1 MSSKLSTF
9 ICQNCGTE
17 TSQYF
22 GKCLN
27 CNSWNSIV
35 EEIKSKRSKHQDIKN
50 NKKSIPFN
58 EISSKKISRFTSGFR
73 EFDRVLG
80 GGIVPGSVVLLGGEP
95 GIGKST
101 IVLQSAGKISL
112 NQKVLY
118 ITAEESLEQVKIR
131 WERLNQ
137 KSINLQIFAE
147 TNLSL
152 IIEEIER
159 VNPSFAIIDSIQAI
173 HNHEMESSPG
183 SVSQV
188 RACSSELQNLAKD
201 NNIALLIIGHVTK
214 DGALAG
220 PKTLEHLVD
229 TVINFEGDNIS
240 SHRLLRSIKNRFGS
254 TFEIGI
260 FEMLEEG
267 LREIKNPSSIFT
279 NKENIS
285 GVTTTI
291 TNEGSRPLAV
301 DIQALVNKTFYSN
314 PRRTTTGISIN
325 RLHQILAV
333 IEKHVGIK
341 LSEFDCY
348 IATGGG
354 FEINDPSSDLGV
366 AISILSSLKN
376 IPPLVS
382 SSFIGELG
390 LSGQV
395 RKSNNLRSKIEEAVR
410 LGIKNIVVPKLEEEL
425 NNNFQKLINIKEIS
439 NIKEAVDYSLSKEKN
454 QRYISIEL
462 LPEFFNQFSI
472 SRYPPGY
479 NLTALDQTSAALSN
493 QISL

>member
-1 MSSKLSTF
+1 MSNKFSTF
-9 ICQNCGTE
+9 ICQNCGSE

-22 GKCLN
+22 GRCLN
-27 CNSWNSIV
+27 CNEWNTIV
-35 EEIKSKRSKHQDIKN
+35 EEKKSQISKSSNIKK
-50 NKKSIPFN
+50 NKKSKLFN
-58 EISSKKISRFTSGFR
+58 EISSEKISRFTSGFK

-101 IVLQSAGKISL
+101 IVLQTAGKISL
-112 NQKVLY
+112 KEKVLY

-137 KSINLQIFAE
+137 HCIDLKIYAE

-152 IIEEIER
+152 ILEEIKK
-159 VNPSFAIIDSIQAI
+159 VKPSFAIIDSIQAI
-173 HNHEMESSPG
+173 HNEDMESSPG

-188 RACSSELQNLAKD
+188 RNCSSDLQNLAKE

-229 TVINFEGDNIS
+229 VVINFEGDKIS
-240 SHRLLRSIKNRFGS
+240 SHRLLRSVKNRFGS

-260 FEMLEEG
+260 FEMLEKG
-267 LREIKNPSSIFT
+267 LSEIKNPSSIFT

-291 TNEGSRPLAV
+291 TTEGSRPFAV

-333 IEKHVGIK
+333 IEKHLGIK
-341 LSEFDCY
+341 LSQYDCY
-348 IATGGG
+348 VATGGG

-366 AISILSSLKN
+366 AVSILSSLKN
-376 IPPLVS
+376 IPPLENC
-382 SSFIGELG
+382 SFIGELG

-395 RKSNNLRSKIEEAVR
+395 RQSNNLRPKIEEAVR
-410 LGIKNIVVPKLEEEL
+410 LGINNILVPKSKYDLHNDFE
-425 NNNFQKLINIKEIS
+425 NIIKIKEIS
-439 NIKEAVDYSLSKEKN
+439 NISEAVDYALIQNSKKN
-454 QRYISIEL
+454 
-462 LPEFFNQFSI
+462 
-472 SRYPPGY
+472 
-479 NLTALDQTSAALSN
+479 
-493 QISL
+493 

>member
-1 MSSKLSTF
+1 MSNKFSTF
-9 ICQNCGTE
+9 ICQNCGSE

-22 GKCLN
+22 GRCLN
-27 CNSWNSIV
+27 CNEWNTIV
-35 EEIKSKRSKHQDIKN
+35 EERKN
-50 NKKSIPFN
+50 TRPKTTSVNKNKKSKLFN
-58 EISSKKISRFTSGFR
+58 EIEIGNISRFTSGFK

-80 GGIVPGSVVLLGGEP
+80 GGIVPGSIVLLGGEP

-112 NQKVLY
+112 NGKVLY

-137 KSINLQIFAE
+137 SSLDLKIYAE

-152 IIEEIER
+152 IIEEIKKIK
-159 VNPSFAIIDSIQAI
+159 PGFAIIDSIQAI
-173 HNHEMESSPG
+173 NNDEMESSPG

-188 RACSSELQNLAKD
+188 RTCSSELQNLAKE

-229 TVINFEGDNIS
+229 VVLNFEGDNIA
-240 SHRLLRSIKNRFGS
+240 SHRLLRSVKNRFGS

-260 FEMLEEG
+260 FEMLENG
-267 LREIKNPSSIFT
+267 LREVINPSSIFT

-291 TNEGSRPLAV
+291 TNEGSRPFAV
-301 DIQALVNKTFYSN
+301 DIQALVNKTFYNN
-314 PRRTTTGISIN
+314 PRRTTTGMSIN

-341 LSEFDCY
+341 LSEYDCY

-376 IPPLVS
+376 IPPLINCA
-382 SSFIGELG
+382 FIGELG

-395 RKSNNLRSKIEEAVR
+395 RQANNIRAKIDEAVR
-410 LGIKNIVVPKLEEEL
+410 LGIKNILVPKITSEIKDS
-425 NNNFQKLINIKEIS
+425 FQKFIQIKEIS
-439 NIKEAVDYSLSKEKN
+439 NINEAINY
-454 QRYISIEL
+454 
-462 LPEFFNQFSI
+462 
-472 SRYPPGY
+472 
-479 NLTALDQTSAALSN
+479 ALN
-493 QISL
+493 E

>member
-1 MSSKLSTF
+1 MSSKFSTF
-9 ICQNCGTE
+9 ICQNCGSE

-22 GKCLN
+22 GRCLN
-27 CNSWNSIV
+27 CNEWNTIV
-35 EEIKSKRSKHQDIKN
+35 EEIKNSRSKTTNITKS
-50 NKKSIPFN
+50 KKSKLFD
-58 EISSKKISRFTSGFR
+58 EIEIGTLSRFTSGFK

-80 GGIVPGSVVLLGGEP
+80 GGIVPGSIVLLGGEP

-112 NQKVLY
+112 NEKVLY

-131 WERLNQ
+131 WQRLNQ
-137 KSINLQIFAE
+137 KSLDLKIYAE

-152 IIEEIER
+152 IIEEIEKIK
-159 VNPSFAIIDSIQAI
+159 PSFAIIDSIQAL
-173 HNHEMESSPG
+173 NNDEMESAPG

-188 RACSSELQNLAKD
+188 RTCSSELQNLAKEK
-201 NNIALLIIGHVTK
+201 NIALLIVGHVTK

-229 TVINFEGDNIS
+229 VVLNFEGDNIA
-240 SHRLLRSIKNRFGS
+240 SHRLLRSVKNRFGS

-260 FEMLEEG
+260 FEMLENG
-267 LREIKNPSSIFT
+267 LREVSNPSSIFT

-291 TNEGSRPLAV
+291 TNEGSRPFAV
-301 DIQALVNKTFYSN
+301 DIQALVNKTFYNN
-314 PRRTTTGISIN
+314 PRRTTTGININ

-333 IEKHVGIK
+333 LEKHLGIK
-341 LSEFDCY
+341 LSEYDCY

-376 IPPLVS
+376 IPPLENC
-382 SSFIGELG
+382 SFIGELG

-395 RKSNNLRSKIEEAVR
+395 RQASNLRAKIDEATR
-410 LGIKNIVVPKLEEEL
+410 LGIKNILVPKTTVE
-425 NNNFQKLINIKEIS
+425 IKDSYQQIIKIQEIS
-439 NIKEAVDYSLSKEKN
+439 NINEAINYAFKE
-454 QRYISIEL
+454 
-462 LPEFFNQFSI
+462 
-472 SRYPPGY
+472 
-479 NLTALDQTSAALSN
+479 
-493 QISL
+493 

>member
-35 EEIKSKRSKHQDIKN
+35 EEIKSKRSKYQGIKN
-50 NKKSIPFN
+50 SQQAIPFN
-58 EISSKKISRFTSGFR
+58 EISSKRISRFTSGFD

-112 NQKVLY
+112 KEKVLY
-118 ITAEESLEQVKIR
+118 VTAEESLEQVKIR

-137 KSINLQIFAE
+137 NSIDLKIFAE

-152 IIEEIER
+152 IIEEIKR
-159 VNPSFAIIDSIQAI
+159 INPSFAIIDSIQAI

-188 RACSSELQNLAKD
+188 RECSSELQNLAKQ
-201 NNIALLIIGHVTK
+201 NNIAILIIGHVTK

-229 TVINFEGDNIS
+229 VVINFEGDHIS

-260 FEMLEEG
+260 FEMLEKG
-267 LREIKNPSSIFT
+267 LGEVKNPSSIFT
-279 NKENIS
+279 IKENIS

-291 TNEGSRPLAV
+291 TNQGSRPFAV
-301 DIQALVNKTFYSN
+301 DIQALVNETFYSN
-314 PRRTTTGISIN
+314 PRRTTTGININ

-341 LSEFDCY
+341 LCEFDCY

-354 FEINDPSSDLGV
+354 FEINDPSSDLSV

-376 IPPLVS
+376 IPPIAN
-382 SSFIGELG
+382 SSFVGELG

-395 RKSNNLRSKIEEAVR
+395 RKSNNLRTKIEEATR
-410 LGIKNIVVPKLEEEL
+410 LGIKTIVVPKLEENL
-425 NNNFQKLINIKEIS
+425 SYNIKDSINIKEVC
-439 NIKEAVDYSLSKEKN
+439 NIKEAVEYSLS
-454 QRYISIEL
+454 Y
-462 LPEFFNQFSI
+462 
-472 SRYPPGY
+472 
-479 NLTALDQTSAALSN
+479 
-493 QISL
+493 

>member
-1 MSSKLSTF
+1 MSNKFSTF
-9 ICQNCGTE
+9 ICQNCGSE

-22 GKCLN
+22 GRCLN
-27 CNSWNSIV
+27 CNEWNTIV
-35 EEIKSKRSKHQDIKN
+35 EERKNTRSKITSVNK
-50 NKKSIPFN
+50 NKKSKLFN
-58 EISSKKISRFTSGFR
+58 EIEIGNISRFTSGFK

-80 GGIVPGSVVLLGGEP
+80 GGIVPGSIVLLGGEP

-112 NQKVLY
+112 NEKVLY

-137 KSINLQIFAE
+137 SSLDLKIYAE

-152 IIEEIER
+152 IIEEIKKIK
-159 VNPSFAIIDSIQAI
+159 PGFAIIDSIQAI
-173 HNHEMESSPG
+173 NNDEMESSPG

-188 RACSSELQNLAKD
+188 RTCSSELQNLAKE

-229 TVINFEGDNIS
+229 VVLNFEGDNIA
-240 SHRLLRSIKNRFGS
+240 SHRLLRSVKNRFGS

-260 FEMLEEG
+260 FEMLENG
-267 LREIKNPSSIFT
+267 LREVINPSSIFT
-279 NKENIS
+279 NKENIA

-291 TNEGSRPLAV
+291 TNEGSRPFAV
-301 DIQALVNKTFYSN
+301 DIQALVNKTLYNN
-314 PRRTTTGISIN
+314 PRRTTTGMSIN

-341 LSEFDCY
+341 LSEYDCY

-376 IPPLVS
+376 IPPLINCA
-382 SSFIGELG
+382 FIGELG

-395 RKSNNLRSKIEEAVR
+395 RQASNIRAKIDEAVR
-410 LGIKNIVVPKLEEEL
+410 LGIKNILVPKITSEIKDS
-425 NNNFQKLINIKEIS
+425 FQKFIQIKEIS
-439 NIKEAVDYSLSKEKN
+439 NINEAINY
-454 QRYISIEL
+454 
-462 LPEFFNQFSI
+462 
-472 SRYPPGY
+472 
-479 NLTALDQTSAALSN
+479 ALN
-493 QISL
+493 E

>member
-1 MSSKLSTF
+1 MPSKFSNF
-9 ICQNCGTE
+9 ICQNCGSE

-22 GKCLN
+22 GRCVN
-27 CNSWNSIV
+27 CNEWNTIV
-35 EEIKSKRSKHQDIKN
+35 EERRNSRPKTTNITESK
-50 NKKSIPFN
+50 
-58 EISSKKISRFTSGFR
+58 SSKLFDEIKTEKISRFTSGFK

-80 GGIVPGSVVLLGGEP
+80 GGIVPGSIVLLGGEP

-112 NQKVLY
+112 NEKVLY
-118 ITAEESLEQVKIR
+118 VTAEESLEQVKIR

-137 KSINLQIFAE
+137 NSLDLKIYAE
-147 TNLSL
+147 TNLSF
-152 IIEEIER
+152 IIEEIKK

-173 HNHEMESSPG
+173 NNEDMESSPG

-188 RACSSELQNLAKD
+188 RSCSAELQNLAKE

-214 DGALAG
+214 DGSLAG

-229 TVINFEGDNIS
+229 VVLNFEGDNIA
-240 SHRLLRSIKNRFGS
+240 SHRLLRSVKNRFGS

-260 FEMLEEG
+260 FEMLENG
-267 LREIKNPSSIFT
+267 LEEVSNPSSIFT

-291 TNEGSRPLAV
+291 TNEGSRPFAV
-301 DIQALVNKTFYSN
+301 DIQALVNKTFYNN
-314 PRRTTTGISIN
+314 PRRTTTGININ

-333 IEKHVGIK
+333 IEKHIGIK
-341 LSEFDCY
+341 LSEYDCY

-366 AISILSSLKN
+366 AISILSSLN
-376 IPPLVS
+376 NVPPLENC
-382 SSFIGELG
+382 SFVGELG

-395 RKSNNLRSKIEEAVR
+395 REANNLRAKIDEAIR
-410 LGIKNIVVPKLEEEL
+410 LGIKNILVPKTSNEIK
-425 NNNFQKLINIKEIS
+425 NSFQDLIQIKEIS
-439 NIKEAVDYSLSKEKN
+439 SINEALNYSLREV
-454 QRYISIEL
+454 
-462 LPEFFNQFSI
+462 
-472 SRYPPGY
+472 
-479 NLTALDQTSAALSN
+479 SN
-493 QISL
+493 

>member
-1 MSSKLSTF
+1 MSSKFSTF
-9 ICQNCGTE
+9 ICQNCGSE

-22 GKCLN
+22 GRCVN
-27 CNSWNSIV
+27 CNEWNTIV
-35 EEIKSKRSKHQDIKN
+35 EERKNARSKTTNITKSKKSKLFH
-50 NKKSIPFN
+50 
-58 EISSKKISRFTSGFR
+58 EIEIGTISRFTSGFK

-112 NQKVLY
+112 NKKVLY
-118 ITAEESLEQVKIR
+118 ITAEESLEQVRIR

-137 KSINLQIFAE
+137 KSLDLKIYAE
-147 TNLSL
+147 TNLSS
-152 IIEEIER
+152 IIEEIE
-159 VNPSFAIIDSIQAI
+159 NIQPSFAIIDSIQAI
-173 HNHEMESSPG
+173 NNDEMESAPG

-188 RACSSELQNLAKD
+188 RTCSSELQNLAKER
-201 NNIALLIIGHVTK
+201 NIALLIVGHVTK

-229 TVINFEGDNIS
+229 VVLNFEGDNIA

-260 FEMLEEG
+260 FEMLENG
-267 LREIKNPSSIFT
+267 LREVSNPSSIFT

-291 TNEGSRPLAV
+291 TNEGSRPFAV
-301 DIQALVNKTFYSN
+301 DIQALVNKTFYNN
-314 PRRTTTGISIN
+314 PRRTTTGININ

-333 IEKHVGIK
+333 LEKHIGIK
-341 LSEFDCY
+341 LSEYDCY

-376 IPPLVS
+376 IPPLENC
-382 SSFIGELG
+382 SFIGELG

-395 RKSNNLRSKIEEAVR
+395 RQASNLRAKIDEASR
-410 LGIKNIVVPKLEEEL
+410 LGIKNILVPKTTHEIKESY
-425 NNNFQKLINIKEIS
+425 QQIIKIKEIS
-439 NIKEAVDYSLSKEKN
+439 NINEAINYCFK
-454 QRYISIEL
+454 Q
-462 LPEFFNQFSI
+462 
-472 SRYPPGY
+472 
-479 NLTALDQTSAALSN
+479 
-493 QISL
+493 

>member
-1 MSSKLSTF
+1 MSSKYSTF
-9 ICQNCGTE
+9 ICQNCGSE

-22 GKCLN
+22 GRCLN
-27 CNSWNSIV
+27 CNEWNTIV
-35 EEIKSKRSKHQDIKN
+35 EESKSLKN
-50 NKKSIPFN
+50 QAKNIQKNKKSKHFN
-58 EISSKKISRFTSGFR
+58 EISSEKISRFTSGFK

-80 GGIVPGSVVLLGGEP
+80 GGIVPGSVILLGGEP

-101 IVLQSAGKISL
+101 IILQSAGKISI
-112 NQKVLY
+112 NEKVLY
-118 ITAEESLEQVKIR
+118 ITAEESLEQIKIR

-137 KSINLQIFAE
+137 KSTDLKIYAE
-147 TNLSL
+147 TNLAL
-152 IIEEIER
+152 IIEEIKN
-159 VNPSFAIIDSIQAI
+159 VNPSLAIIDSIQAI
-173 HNHEMESSPG
+173 NHHEMESSPG

-188 RACSSELQNLAKD
+188 RTCSSELQNLAKE
-201 NNIALLIIGHVTK
+201 NNISLLIIGHVTK

-229 TVINFEGDNIS
+229 VVINFEGDKIS
-240 SHRLLRSIKNRFGS
+240 SHRLLRSVKNRFGS

-260 FEMLEEG
+260 FEMLEKG
-267 LREIKNPSSIFT
+267 LQEIKNPSSIFT

-291 TNEGSRPLAV
+291 TNEGTRPFAV

-333 IEKHVGIK
+333 IEKHLDIR
-341 LSEFDCY
+341 LSDHDCY

-366 AISILSSLKN
+366 AVSILSSLKN
-376 IPPLVS
+376 IPPLENC
-382 SSFIGELG
+382 SFIGELG

-395 RKSNNLRSKIEEAVR
+395 RQSNNLKPKIEEAIR
-410 LGIKNIVVPKLEEEL
+410 IGIKNILVPKTKDNLY
-425 NNNFQKLINIKEIS
+425 NQMKNLITIKEIS
-439 NIKEAVDYSLSKEKN
+439 NIREAIDY
-454 QRYISIEL
+454 
-462 LPEFFNQFSI
+462 
-472 SRYPPGY
+472 
-479 NLTALDQTSAALSN
+479 AL
-493 QISL
+493 IHKP

>member
-1 MSSKLSTF
+1 MSNKFSTF
-9 ICQNCGTE
+9 ICQNCGSE

-22 GKCLN
+22 GRCLN
-27 CNSWNSIV
+27 CNEWNTIV
-35 EEIKSKRSKHQDIKN
+35 EERKNTRSKTTSVNK
-50 NKKSIPFN
+50 NKKSKLFN
-58 EISSKKISRFTSGFR
+58 EIEIGNISRFTSGFK

-80 GGIVPGSVVLLGGEP
+80 GGIVPGSIVLLGGEP

-137 KSINLQIFAE
+137 SSLDLKIYAE

-152 IIEEIER
+152 IIEEIKKIK
-159 VNPSFAIIDSIQAI
+159 PGFAIIDSIQAI
-173 HNHEMESSPG
+173 NNDEMESSPG

-188 RACSSELQNLAKD
+188 RTCSSELQNLAKE

-229 TVINFEGDNIS
+229 VVLNFEGDNIA
-240 SHRLLRSIKNRFGS
+240 SHRLLRSVKNRFGS

-260 FEMLEEG
+260 FEMLENG
-267 LREIKNPSSIFT
+267 LREVINPSSIFT

-291 TNEGSRPLAV
+291 TNEGSRPFAV
-301 DIQALVNKTFYSN
+301 DIQALVNKTFYNN
-314 PRRTTTGISIN
+314 PRRTTTGMSIN

-341 LSEFDCY
+341 LSEYDCY

-376 IPPLVS
+376 IPPLINCA
-382 SSFIGELG
+382 FIGELG

-395 RKSNNLRSKIEEAVR
+395 RQASNIRAKIDEAVR
-410 LGIKNIVVPKLEEEL
+410 LGIKNILVPKITSEIKDS
-425 NNNFQKLINIKEIS
+425 FQKFIQIKEIS
-439 NIKEAVDYSLSKEKN
+439 NINEAINY
-454 QRYISIEL
+454 
-462 LPEFFNQFSI
+462 
-472 SRYPPGY
+472 
-479 NLTALDQTSAALSN
+479 ALN
-493 QISL
+493 E

>member
-101 IVLQSAGKISL
+101 IVLQAAGKISL
-112 NQKVLY
+112 NEKVLY

-137 KSINLQIFAE
+137 NSIDLQIFAE

-152 IIEEIER
+152 ILEEIKR

-173 HNHEMESSPG
+173 FNHEMESSPG

-188 RACSSELQNLAKD
+188 RACSSELQNLAKN

-291 TNEGSRPLAV
+291 TNEGTRPLAV
-301 DIQALVNKTFYSN
+301 DIQALVNKTSYSN

-325 RLHQILAV
+325 RFHQILAV
-333 IEKHVGIK
+333 IENEGIIISTKTDPIILLEAK
-341 LSEFDCY
+341 LE
-348 IATGGG
+348 G
-354 FEINDPSSDLGV
+354 
-366 AISILSSLKN
+366 KN
-376 IPPLVS
+376 ISNKKQLIQQLKPSV
-382 SSFIGELG
+382 GEY
-390 LSGQV
+390 LS
-395 RKSNNLRSKIEEAVR
+395 
-410 LGIKNIVVPKLEEEL
+410 
-425 NNNFQKLINIKEIS
+425 
-439 NIKEAVDYSLSKEKN
+439 D
-454 QRYISIEL
+454 
-462 LPEFFNQFSI
+462 
-472 SRYPPGY
+472 
-479 NLTALDQTSAALSN
+479 
-493 QISL
+493 

>member
-1 MSSKLSTF
+1 MSNKFSTF
-9 ICQNCGTE
+9 ICQNCGSE

-22 GKCLN
+22 GRCVN
-27 CNSWNSIV
+27 CNEWNTIV
-35 EEIKSKRSKHQDIKN
+35 EERKNTRSKTTSVNK
-50 NKKSIPFN
+50 NKKSKLFN
-58 EISSKKISRFTSGFR
+58 EIEIGNISRFTSGFK

-80 GGIVPGSVVLLGGEP
+80 GGIVPGSIVLLGGEP

-112 NQKVLY
+112 NEKVLY

-131 WERLNQ
+131 WERLHQ
-137 KSINLQIFAE
+137 SSLDLKIYAE

-152 IIEEIER
+152 IIEEIKKIK
-159 VNPSFAIIDSIQAI
+159 PGFAIIDSIQAI
-173 HNHEMESSPG
+173 NNDEMESSPG

-188 RACSSELQNLAKD
+188 RTCSSELQNLAKE

-229 TVINFEGDNIS
+229 VVLNFEGDNIA
-240 SHRLLRSIKNRFGS
+240 SHRLLRSVKNRFGS

-260 FEMLEEG
+260 FEMLEIG
-267 LREIKNPSSIFT
+267 LREVINPSSIFT
-279 NKENIS
+279 NKENIA

-291 TNEGSRPLAV
+291 TNEGSRPFAV
-301 DIQALVNKTFYSN
+301 DIQALVNKTFYNN
-314 PRRTTTGISIN
+314 PRRTTTGMSIN

-341 LSEFDCY
+341 LSEYDCY

-376 IPPLVS
+376 IPPLINCA
-382 SSFIGELG
+382 FIGELG

-395 RKSNNLRSKIEEAVR
+395 RQASNIRAKIDEAVR
-410 LGIKNIVVPKLEEEL
+410 LGIQNILIPKIPSEIKDS
-425 NNNFQKLINIKEIS
+425 FQKFIQIKEIS
-439 NIKEAVDYSLSKEKN
+439 NINEAINY
-454 QRYISIEL
+454 
-462 LPEFFNQFSI
+462 
-472 SRYPPGY
+472 
-479 NLTALDQTSAALSN
+479 ALND
-493 QISL
+493 

>member
-1 MSSKLSTF
+1 MSNKFSTF
-9 ICQNCGTE
+9 ICQNCGSE

-22 GKCLN
+22 GRCLN
-27 CNSWNSIV
+27 CNEWNTIV
-35 EEIKSKRSKHQDIKN
+35 EERKNTRSKTTSVNK
-50 NKKSIPFN
+50 NKKSKLFN
-58 EISSKKISRFTSGFR
+58 EIEIGNISRFTSGFK

-80 GGIVPGSVVLLGGEP
+80 GGIVPGSIVLLGGEP

-112 NQKVLY
+112 NGKVLY

-137 KSINLQIFAE
+137 SSLDLKIYAE

-152 IIEEIER
+152 IIEEIKKIK
-159 VNPSFAIIDSIQAI
+159 PGFAIIDSIQAI
-173 HNHEMESSPG
+173 NNDEMESSPG

-188 RACSSELQNLAKD
+188 RTCSSELQNLAKE

-229 TVINFEGDNIS
+229 VVLNFEGDNIA

-260 FEMLEEG
+260 FEMLENG
-267 LREIKNPSSIFT
+267 LREVINPSSIFT

-291 TNEGSRPLAV
+291 TNEGSRPFAV
-301 DIQALVNKTFYSN
+301 DIQALVNKTFYNN
-314 PRRTTTGISIN
+314 PRRTTTGMSIN

-341 LSEFDCY
+341 LSEYDCY

-376 IPPLVS
+376 IPPLINCA
-382 SSFIGELG
+382 FIGELG

-395 RKSNNLRSKIEEAVR
+395 RQASNIRAKIDEAVR
-410 LGIKNIVVPKLEEEL
+410 LGIKNILVPKITSEIKDS
-425 NNNFQKLINIKEIS
+425 FQKFIQIKEIS
-439 NIKEAVDYSLSKEKN
+439 NINEAINY
-454 QRYISIEL
+454 
-462 LPEFFNQFSI
+462 
-472 SRYPPGY
+472 
-479 NLTALDQTSAALSN
+479 ALN
-493 QISL
+493 E

>member
-1 MSSKLSTF
+1 MSNKFSTF
-9 ICQNCGTE
+9 ICQNCGSE

-22 GKCLN
+22 GRCLN
-27 CNSWNSIV
+27 CNESNTIV
-35 EEIKSKRSKHQDIKN
+35 EERKNTRSKVTSVNK
-50 NKKSIPFN
+50 NKKSKLFN
-58 EISSKKISRFTSGFR
+58 EIEIGNISRFTSGFK

-80 GGIVPGSVVLLGGEP
+80 GGIVPGSIVLLGGEP

-112 NQKVLY
+112 NGKVLY

-137 KSINLQIFAE
+137 SSLDLKIYAE

-152 IIEEIER
+152 IIEEIKKIK
-159 VNPSFAIIDSIQAI
+159 PGFAIIDSIQAI
-173 HNHEMESSPG
+173 NNDEMESSPG

-188 RACSSELQNLAKD
+188 RTCSSELQNLAKE

-229 TVINFEGDNIS
+229 VVLNFEGDNIA
-240 SHRLLRSIKNRFGS
+240 SHRLLRSVKNRFGS

-260 FEMLEEG
+260 FEMLENG
-267 LREIKNPSSIFT
+267 LREVINPSSIFT

-291 TNEGSRPLAV
+291 TNEGSRPFAV
-301 DIQALVNKTFYSN
+301 DIQALVNKTFYNN
-314 PRRTTTGISIN
+314 PRRTTTGMSIN

-341 LSEFDCY
+341 LSEYDCY

-376 IPPLVS
+376 IPPLINCA
-382 SSFIGELG
+382 FIGELG

-395 RKSNNLRSKIEEAVR
+395 RQASNLRAKIDEAIR
-410 LGIKNIVVPKLEEEL
+410 LGIKNILVPKITSEIKDS
-425 NNNFQKLINIKEIS
+425 FQKFIQIKEIS
-439 NIKEAVDYSLSKEKN
+439 NINEAINYVLNE
-454 QRYISIEL
+454 
-462 LPEFFNQFSI
+462 
-472 SRYPPGY
+472 
-479 NLTALDQTSAALSN
+479 
-493 QISL
+493 

>member
-1 MSSKLSTF
+1 MSNKFSTF
-9 ICQNCGTE
+9 ICQNCGSE

-22 GKCLN
+22 GRCLN
-27 CNSWNSIV
+27 CNEWNTIV
-35 EEIKSKRSKHQDIKN
+35 EERKNTRSKTTSVNK
-50 NKKSIPFN
+50 NKKSKLFN
-58 EISSKKISRFTSGFR
+58 EIEIGNISRFTSGFK

-80 GGIVPGSVVLLGGEP
+80 GGIVPGSIVLLGGEP

-112 NQKVLY
+112 NGKVLY

-137 KSINLQIFAE
+137 SSLDLKIYAE

-152 IIEEIER
+152 IIEEIKKIK
-159 VNPSFAIIDSIQAI
+159 PGFAIIDSIQAI
-173 HNHEMESSPG
+173 NNDEMESSPG

-188 RACSSELQNLAKD
+188 RTCSSELQNLAKE

-229 TVINFEGDNIS
+229 VVLNFEGDNIA
-240 SHRLLRSIKNRFGS
+240 SHRLLRSVKNRFGS

-260 FEMLEEG
+260 FEMLENG
-267 LREIKNPSSIFT
+267 LKEVINPSSIFT
-279 NKENIS
+279 NKENIA

-291 TNEGSRPLAV
+291 TNEGSRPFAV
-301 DIQALVNKTFYSN
+301 DIQALVNKTFYNN
-314 PRRTTTGISIN
+314 PRRTTTGMSIN

-341 LSEFDCY
+341 LSEYDCY

-376 IPPLVS
+376 IPPLINCA
-382 SSFIGELG
+382 FIGELG

-395 RKSNNLRSKIEEAVR
+395 RQASNIRAKIDEAVR
-410 LGIKNIVVPKLEEEL
+410 LGIKNILIPKITSEIKDS
-425 NNNFQKLINIKEIS
+425 FQKFIQIKEIS
-439 NIKEAVDYSLSKEKN
+439 NINEAINY
-454 QRYISIEL
+454 
-462 LPEFFNQFSI
+462 
-472 SRYPPGY
+472 
-479 NLTALDQTSAALSN
+479 ALN
-493 QISL
+493 E

>member
-1 MSSKLSTF
+1 MSNKFSTF
-9 ICQNCGTE
+9 ICQNCGSE

-22 GKCLN
+22 GRCLN
-27 CNSWNSIV
+27 CNEWNTIV
-35 EEIKSKRSKHQDIKN
+35 EERKNTRSKTTSVNK
-50 NKKSIPFN
+50 NKKSKLFN
-58 EISSKKISRFTSGFR
+58 EIEIGNISRFTSGFK

-80 GGIVPGSVVLLGGEP
+80 GGIVPGSIVLLGGEP

-112 NQKVLY
+112 NGKVLY

-137 KSINLQIFAE
+137 SSLDLKIYAE

-152 IIEEIER
+152 IIEEIKKIK
-159 VNPSFAIIDSIQAI
+159 PGFAIIDSIQAI
-173 HNHEMESSPG
+173 NNDEMESSPG

-188 RACSSELQNLAKD
+188 RTCSSELQNLAKE

-229 TVINFEGDNIS
+229 VVLNFEGDNIA
-240 SHRLLRSIKNRFGS
+240 SHRLLRSVKNRFGS

-260 FEMLEEG
+260 FEMLENG
-267 LREIKNPSSIFT
+267 LREVINPSSIFT
-279 NKENIS
+279 NKENIA

-291 TNEGSRPLAV
+291 TNEGSRPFAV
-301 DIQALVNKTFYSN
+301 DIQALVNKTFYNN
-314 PRRTTTGISIN
+314 PRRTTTGMSIN

-341 LSEFDCY
+341 LSEYDCY

-376 IPPLVS
+376 IPPLINCA
-382 SSFIGELG
+382 FIGELG

-395 RKSNNLRSKIEEAVR
+395 RQANNIRAKIDEAVR
-410 LGIKNIVVPKLEEEL
+410 LGIKNILVPKITSEIKDS
-425 NNNFQKLINIKEIS
+425 FQKYIQIKEIS
-439 NIKEAVDYSLSKEKN
+439 NINEAINY
-454 QRYISIEL
+454 
-462 LPEFFNQFSI
+462 
-472 SRYPPGY
+472 
-479 NLTALDQTSAALSN
+479 ALN
-493 QISL
+493 E

>member
-1 MSSKLSTF
+1 MSNKFSTF
-9 ICQNCGTE
+9 ICQNCGSE

-22 GKCLN
+22 GRCVN
-27 CNSWNSIV
+27 CNEWNTIV
-35 EEIKSKRSKHQDIKN
+35 EERKNTRSKTTSVNK
-50 NKKSIPFN
+50 NKKSKLFN
-58 EISSKKISRFTSGFR
+58 EIEIGNISRFTSGFK

-80 GGIVPGSVVLLGGEP
+80 GGIVPGSIVLLGGEP

-101 IVLQSAGKISL
+101 IVLQSAGEISL
-112 NQKVLY
+112 NGKVLY

-137 KSINLQIFAE
+137 SSLDLKIYAE

-152 IIEEIER
+152 IIEEIKKIK
-159 VNPSFAIIDSIQAI
+159 PSFAIIDSIQAI
-173 HNHEMESSPG
+173 NNDEMESSPG

-188 RACSSELQNLAKD
+188 RTCSSELHNLAKE

-229 TVINFEGDNIS
+229 VVLNFEGDNIA
-240 SHRLLRSIKNRFGS
+240 SHRLLRSVKNRFGS

-260 FEMLEEG
+260 FEMLENG
-267 LREIKNPSSIFT
+267 LREVINPSSIFT

-291 TNEGSRPLAV
+291 TNEGSRPFAV
-301 DIQALVNKTFYSN
+301 DIQALVNKTFYNN

-341 LSEFDCY
+341 LSEYDCY

-354 FEINDPSSDLGV
+354 FEINDISSDLGV

-376 IPPLVS
+376 IPPLKNCA
-382 SSFIGELG
+382 FIGELG

-395 RKSNNLRSKIEEAVR
+395 RQASNLRAKIDEAIR
-410 LGIKNIVVPKLEEEL
+410 LGIKNILVPKISSEIKDS
-425 NNNFQKLINIKEIS
+425 FQKMIQIKEIS
-439 NIKEAVDYSLSKEKN
+439 NINEAINYALKE
-454 QRYISIEL
+454 
-462 LPEFFNQFSI
+462 
-472 SRYPPGY
+472 
-479 NLTALDQTSAALSN
+479 
-493 QISL
+493 

>member
-1 MSSKLSTF
+1 MSSKFSTF
-9 ICQNCGTE
+9 ICQNCGSE

-22 GKCLN
+22 GRCVN
-27 CNSWNSIV
+27 CNEWNTIV
-35 EEIKSKRSKHQDIKN
+35 EERKNTRAKTINVNKSKKSKL
-50 NKKSIPFN
+50 FN
-58 EISSKKISRFTSGFR
+58 EIEIETASRFTSGFK

-80 GGIVPGSVVLLGGEP
+80 GGIVPGSIVLLGGEP

-112 NQKVLY
+112 NEKVLY

-137 KSINLQIFAE
+137 SSLDLKIYAE

-152 IIEEIER
+152 IIEEIKKIK
-159 VNPSFAIIDSIQAI
+159 PSFAIIDSIQAI
-173 HNHEMESSPG
+173 NNDEMESSPG

-188 RACSSELQNLAKD
+188 RTCSSELQNLAKE

-229 TVINFEGDNIS
+229 VVLNFEGDNIA
-240 SHRLLRSIKNRFGS
+240 SHRLLRSVKNRFGS

-260 FEMLEEG
+260 FEMLENG
-267 LREIKNPSSIFT
+267 LREVINPSSIFT

-291 TNEGSRPLAV
+291 TNEGSRPFAV
-301 DIQALVNKTFYSN
+301 DIQALVNKTFYNN
-314 PRRTTTGISIN
+314 PRRTTTGIGIN

-341 LSEFDCY
+341 LSEYDCY

-376 IPPLVS
+376 VPPLINCA
-382 SSFIGELG
+382 FIGELG

-395 RKSNNLRSKIEEAVR
+395 RQASNIRAKIDEAVR
-410 LGIKNIVVPKLEEEL
+410 LGIKNILVPKITSEIKDS
-425 NNNFQKLINIKEIS
+425 FQKFIQIKEIS
-439 NIKEAVDYSLSKEKN
+439 NINEAINY
-454 QRYISIEL
+454 
-462 LPEFFNQFSI
+462 
-472 SRYPPGY
+472 
-479 NLTALDQTSAALSN
+479 ALN
-493 QISL
+493 E

>member
-1 MSSKLSTF
+1 MSSKFSTF
-9 ICQNCGTE
+9 ICQNCGSE

-22 GKCLN
+22 GRCVN
-27 CNSWNSIV
+27 CNEWNTIV
-35 EEIKSKRSKHQDIKN
+35 EERKNTRAKTINVNKSKKSKL
-50 NKKSIPFN
+50 FN
-58 EISSKKISRFTSGFR
+58 EIEIETASRFTSGFK

-80 GGIVPGSVVLLGGEP
+80 GGIVPGSIVLLGGEP

-112 NQKVLY
+112 NEKVLY

-137 KSINLQIFAE
+137 NSLDLKIYAE

-152 IIEEIER
+152 IIEEIKKIK
-159 VNPSFAIIDSIQAI
+159 PGFAIIDSIQAI
-173 HNHEMESSPG
+173 NNDEMESAPG

-188 RACSSELQNLAKD
+188 RTCSSELQNLAKE

-229 TVINFEGDNIS
+229 VVLNFEGDNIA
-240 SHRLLRSIKNRFGS
+240 SHRLLRSVKNRFGS

-260 FEMLEEG
+260 FEMLENG
-267 LREIKNPSSIFT
+267 LREVINPSSIFT

-291 TNEGSRPLAV
+291 TNEGSRPFAV
-301 DIQALVNKTFYSN
+301 DIQALVNKTFYNN
-314 PRRTTTGISIN
+314 PRRTTTGVSIN

-341 LSEFDCY
+341 LSEYDCY

-354 FEINDPSSDLGV
+354 FEINEPSSDLGV

-376 IPPLVS
+376 VPPLINCA
-382 SSFIGELG
+382 FIGELG

-395 RKSNNLRSKIEEAVR
+395 RQASNLRAKIDEAIR
-410 LGIKNIVVPKLEEEL
+410 LGIKNILVPKTTIEIKDS
-425 NNNFQKLINIKEIS
+425 FQKLIKIKEIS
-439 NIKEAVDYSLSKEKN
+439 NINEAMNYALKE
-454 QRYISIEL
+454 
-462 LPEFFNQFSI
+462 
-472 SRYPPGY
+472 
-479 NLTALDQTSAALSN
+479 
-493 QISL
+493 

>member
-1 MSSKLSTF
+1 MSNKFSTF
-9 ICQNCGTE
+9 ICQNCGSE

-22 GKCLN
+22 GRCLN
-27 CNSWNSIV
+27 CNEWNTIV
-35 EEIKSKRSKHQDIKN
+35 EERKNTRSKTTSVNK
-50 NKKSIPFN
+50 NKKSKLFN
-58 EISSKKISRFTSGFR
+58 EIEIGNISRFTSGFK

-80 GGIVPGSVVLLGGEP
+80 GGIVPGSIVLLGGEP

-112 NQKVLY
+112 NEKVLY

-137 KSINLQIFAE
+137 SSLDLKIYAE

-152 IIEEIER
+152 IIEEIKKIK
-159 VNPSFAIIDSIQAI
+159 PGFAIIDSIQAI
-173 HNHEMESSPG
+173 NNDEMESSPG

-188 RACSSELQNLAKD
+188 RTCSSELQNLAKE

-229 TVINFEGDNIS
+229 VVLNFEGDNIA
-240 SHRLLRSIKNRFGS
+240 SHRLLRSVKNRFGS

-260 FEMLEEG
+260 FEMLENG
-267 LREIKNPSSIFT
+267 LREVINPSSIFT

-291 TNEGSRPLAV
+291 TNEGSRPFAV
-301 DIQALVNKTFYSN
+301 DIQALVNKTFYNN

-341 LSEFDCY
+341 LSEYDCY

-376 IPPLVS
+376 IPPLINCA
-382 SSFIGELG
+382 FIGELG

-395 RKSNNLRSKIEEAVR
+395 RQASNIRAKIDEAVR
-410 LGIKNIVVPKLEEEL
+410 LGIKNILVPKITSEIKDS
-425 NNNFQKLINIKEIS
+425 FQKFIQIKEIS
-439 NIKEAVDYSLSKEKN
+439 NINEAINY
-454 QRYISIEL
+454 
-462 LPEFFNQFSI
+462 
-472 SRYPPGY
+472 
-479 NLTALDQTSAALSN
+479 ALN
-493 QISL
+493 E

>member
-1 MSSKLSTF
+1 MPSKFSTF
-9 ICQNCGTE
+9 ICQNCGSE

-22 GKCLN
+22 GRCVN
-27 CNSWNSIV
+27 CNEWNTIV
-35 EEIKSKRSKHQDIKN
+35 EERKNSRSKTNNINKIKKSKL
-50 NKKSIPFN
+50 FN
-58 EISSKKISRFTSGFR
+58 EIEINTISRFTSGFK

-80 GGIVPGSVVLLGGEP
+80 GGIVPGSIVLLGGEP

-112 NQKVLY
+112 NEKVLY

-137 KSINLQIFAE
+137 NSLNLKIYAE

-152 IIEEIER
+152 IIEEIKKIK
-159 VNPSFAIIDSIQAI
+159 PSFAIIDSIQAI
-173 HNHEMESSPG
+173 NNDHMESSPG

-188 RACSSELQNLAKD
+188 RNCSSELQNLAKE

-214 DGALAG
+214 DGTLAG

-229 TVINFEGDNIS
+229 VVLNFEGDNIA
-240 SHRLLRSIKNRFGS
+240 SHRLLRSVKNRFGS

-260 FEMLEEG
+260 FEMLENG
-267 LREIKNPSSIFT
+267 LREVINPSSIFT

-291 TNEGSRPLAV
+291 TNEGSRPFAV
-301 DIQALVNKTFYSN
+301 DIQALVNKTFYNN

-341 LSEFDCY
+341 LSEYDCY

-376 IPPLVS
+376 IPPLINCA
-382 SSFIGELG
+382 FIGELG

-395 RKSNNLRSKIEEAVR
+395 RQASNLRAKVDEAIR
-410 LGIKNIVVPKLEEEL
+410 LGIKNILIPKINIEIKDS
-425 NNNFQKLINIKEIS
+425 FQKLIHIKEIT
-439 NIKEAVDYSLSKEKN
+439 NINEAMNYALKE
-454 QRYISIEL
+454 
-462 LPEFFNQFSI
+462 
-472 SRYPPGY
+472 
-479 NLTALDQTSAALSN
+479 
-493 QISL
+493 

>member
-1 MSSKLSTF
+1 MSNKFSTF
-9 ICQNCGTE
+9 ICQNCGSE

-22 GKCLN
+22 GRCLN
-27 CNSWNSIV
+27 CNEWNTIV
-35 EEIKSKRSKHQDIKN
+35 EERKNTRSKITSVNK
-50 NKKSIPFN
+50 NKKSKLFN
-58 EISSKKISRFTSGFR
+58 EIEIGNISRFTSGFK

-80 GGIVPGSVVLLGGEP
+80 GGIVPGSIVLLGGEP

-112 NQKVLY
+112 NGKVLY

-137 KSINLQIFAE
+137 SSLDLKIYAE

-152 IIEEIER
+152 IIEEIKKIK
-159 VNPSFAIIDSIQAI
+159 PGFAIIDSIQAI
-173 HNHEMESSPG
+173 NNDEMESSPG

-188 RACSSELQNLAKD
+188 RTCSSELQNLAKE

-229 TVINFEGDNIS
+229 VVLNFEGDNIA
-240 SHRLLRSIKNRFGS
+240 SHRLLRSVKNRFGS

-260 FEMLEEG
+260 FEMLENG
-267 LREIKNPSSIFT
+267 LREVINPSSIFT

-291 TNEGSRPLAV
+291 TSEGSRPFAV
-301 DIQALVNKTFYSN
+301 DIQALVNKTFYNN
-314 PRRTTTGISIN
+314 PRRTTTGMSIN

-341 LSEFDCY
+341 LSEYDCY

-376 IPPLVS
+376 IPPLVNCA
-382 SSFIGELG
+382 FIGELG

-395 RKSNNLRSKIEEAVR
+395 RQANNIRAKIDEAVR
-410 LGIKNIVVPKLEEEL
+410 LGIKNILVPKITSEIKDS
-425 NNNFQKLINIKEIS
+425 FQKYIQIKEIS
-439 NIKEAVDYSLSKEKN
+439 NINEAINY
-454 QRYISIEL
+454 
-462 LPEFFNQFSI
+462 
-472 SRYPPGY
+472 
-479 NLTALDQTSAALSN
+479 ALN
-493 QISL
+493 E

>member
-1 MSSKLSTF
+1 MSNKFSTF
-9 ICQNCGTE
+9 ICQNCGSE

-22 GKCLN
+22 GRCVN
-27 CNSWNSIV
+27 CNEWNTIV
-35 EEIKSKRSKHQDIKN
+35 EERKNTRSKTTSVNK
-50 NKKSIPFN
+50 NKKSKLFN
-58 EISSKKISRFTSGFR
+58 EIEIGNISRFTSGFK

-80 GGIVPGSVVLLGGEP
+80 GGIVPGSIVLLGGEP

-112 NQKVLY
+112 NEKVLY

-137 KSINLQIFAE
+137 SSLDLKIYAE

-152 IIEEIER
+152 IIEEIKKIK
-159 VNPSFAIIDSIQAI
+159 PGFAIIDSIQAI
-173 HNHEMESSPG
+173 NNDEMESSPG

-188 RACSSELQNLAKD
+188 RTCSSELQNLAKE

-229 TVINFEGDNIS
+229 VVLNFEGDNIA
-240 SHRLLRSIKNRFGS
+240 SHRLLRSVKNRFGS

-260 FEMLEEG
+260 FEMLENG
-267 LREIKNPSSIFT
+267 LREVINPSSIFT

-291 TNEGSRPLAV
+291 TNEGSRPFAV
-301 DIQALVNKTFYSN
+301 DIQALVNKTFYNN

-341 LSEFDCY
+341 LSEYDCY

-376 IPPLVS
+376 IPPLINCA
-382 SSFIGELG
+382 FIGELG

-395 RKSNNLRSKIEEAVR
+395 RQASNLRAKIDEAVR
-410 LGIKNIVVPKLEEEL
+410 LGIKNILVPKITSEIKDS
-425 NNNFQKLINIKEIS
+425 FQKFIQIKEIS
-439 NIKEAVDYSLSKEKN
+439 NINEAINY
-454 QRYISIEL
+454 
-462 LPEFFNQFSI
+462 
-472 SRYPPGY
+472 
-479 NLTALDQTSAALSN
+479 ALN
-493 QISL
+493 E

>member
-1 MSSKLSTF
+1 MSNKFSTF
-9 ICQNCGTE
+9 ICQNCGSE

-22 GKCLN
+22 GRCLN
-27 CNSWNSIV
+27 CNEWNTIV
-35 EEIKSKRSKHQDIKN
+35 EERKNTRSKITSVNK
-50 NKKSIPFN
+50 NKKSKLFN
-58 EISSKKISRFTSGFR
+58 EIEIGNISRFTSGFK

-80 GGIVPGSVVLLGGEP
+80 GGIVPGSIVLLGGEP

-112 NQKVLY
+112 NGKVLY

-137 KSINLQIFAE
+137 SSLDLKIYAE

-152 IIEEIER
+152 IIEEIKKIK
-159 VNPSFAIIDSIQAI
+159 PGFAIIDSIQAI
-173 HNHEMESSPG
+173 NNDEMESSPG

-188 RACSSELQNLAKD
+188 RTCSSELQNLAKE

-229 TVINFEGDNIS
+229 VVLNFEGDNIA
-240 SHRLLRSIKNRFGS
+240 SHRLLRSVKNRFGS

-260 FEMLEEG
+260 FEMLENG
-267 LREIKNPSSIFT
+267 LREVINPSSIFT

-291 TNEGSRPLAV
+291 TNEGSRPFAV
-301 DIQALVNKTFYSN
+301 DIQALVNKTFYNN
-314 PRRTTTGISIN
+314 PRRTTTGMSIN

-341 LSEFDCY
+341 LSEYDCY

-376 IPPLVS
+376 IPPLINCA
-382 SSFIGELG
+382 FIGELG

-395 RKSNNLRSKIEEAVR
+395 RQASNIRAKIDEAVR
-410 LGIKNIVVPKLEEEL
+410 LGIKNILVPKITSEIKDS
-425 NNNFQKLINIKEIS
+425 FQKLIQIKEIS
-439 NIKEAVDYSLSKEKN
+439 NINEAINYALKE
-454 QRYISIEL
+454 
-462 LPEFFNQFSI
+462 
-472 SRYPPGY
+472 
-479 NLTALDQTSAALSN
+479 
-493 QISL
+493 

>member
-1 MSSKLSTF
+1 MSNKFSIF
-9 ICQNCGTE
+9 ICQNCGSE

-22 GKCLN
+22 GRCLN
-27 CNSWNSIV
+27 CNEWNTIV
-35 EEIKSKRSKHQDIKN
+35 EERKNTRSKVTSVNK
-50 NKKSIPFN
+50 NKKSKLFN
-58 EISSKKISRFTSGFR
+58 EIEIGNISRFTSGFK

-80 GGIVPGSVVLLGGEP
+80 GGIVPGSIVLLGGEP

-112 NQKVLY
+112 NGKVLY

-137 KSINLQIFAE
+137 SSLDLKIYAE

-152 IIEEIER
+152 IIEEIKKIK
-159 VNPSFAIIDSIQAI
+159 PGFAIIDSIQAI
-173 HNHEMESSPG
+173 NNDEMESSPG

-188 RACSSELQNLAKD
+188 RTCSSELQNLAKE

-214 DGALAG
+214 DGTLAG

-229 TVINFEGDNIS
+229 VVLNFEGDNIA
-240 SHRLLRSIKNRFGS
+240 SHRLLRSVKNRFGS

-260 FEMLEEG
+260 FEMLENG
-267 LREIKNPSSIFT
+267 LREVINPSSIFT
-279 NKENIS
+279 NKENIA

-291 TNEGSRPLAV
+291 TNEGSRPFAV
-301 DIQALVNKTFYSN
+301 DIQALVNKTFYNN

-341 LSEFDCY
+341 LSEYDCY

-376 IPPLVS
+376 IPPLINCA
-382 SSFIGELG
+382 FIGELG

-395 RKSNNLRSKIEEAVR
+395 RQASNIRAKIDEAVR
-410 LGIKNIVVPKLEEEL
+410 LGIKNILVPKITSEIKDS
-425 NNNFQKLINIKEIS
+425 FQKFIQIKEIS
-439 NIKEAVDYSLSKEKN
+439 NINEAINY
-454 QRYISIEL
+454 
-462 LPEFFNQFSI
+462 
-472 SRYPPGY
+472 
-479 NLTALDQTSAALSN
+479 ALN
-493 QISL
+493 E

>member
-1 MSSKLSTF
+1 MSNKFSTF
-9 ICQNCGTE
+9 ICQNCGSE

-22 GKCLN
+22 GRCLN
-27 CNSWNSIV
+27 CNEWNTIV
-35 EEIKSKRSKHQDIKN
+35 EERKNTRSKITSVNK
-50 NKKSIPFN
+50 NKKSKLFN
-58 EISSKKISRFTSGFR
+58 EIEIGNISRFTSGFK

-80 GGIVPGSVVLLGGEP
+80 GGIVPGSIVLLGGEP

-112 NQKVLY
+112 NEKVLY

-137 KSINLQIFAE
+137 SSLDLKIYAE

-152 IIEEIER
+152 IIEEIKKIK
-159 VNPSFAIIDSIQAI
+159 PGFAIIDSIQAI
-173 HNHEMESSPG
+173 NNDEMESSPG

-188 RACSSELQNLAKD
+188 RTCSSELQNLAKE

-229 TVINFEGDNIS
+229 VVLNFEGDNIA
-240 SHRLLRSIKNRFGS
+240 SHRLLRSVKNRFGS

-260 FEMLEEG
+260 FEMLENG
-267 LREIKNPSSIFT
+267 LREVINPSSIFT

-291 TNEGSRPLAV
+291 TNEGSRPFAV
-301 DIQALVNKTFYSN
+301 DIQALVNKTFYNN
-314 PRRTTTGISIN
+314 PRRTTTGMSIN

-341 LSEFDCY
+341 LSEYDCY

-376 IPPLVS
+376 IPPLINCA
-382 SSFIGELG
+382 FIGELG

-395 RKSNNLRSKIEEAVR
+395 RQASNIRAKIDEAVR
-410 LGIKNIVVPKLEEEL
+410 LGIKNILVPKITSEIKDS
-425 NNNFQKLINIKEIS
+425 FQKLIQIKEIS
-439 NIKEAVDYSLSKEKN
+439 NINEA
-454 QRYISIEL
+454 IS
-462 LPEFFNQFSI
+462 
-472 SRYPPGY
+472 Y
-479 NLTALDQTSAALSN
+479 ALN
-493 QISL
+493 E

>member
-1 MSSKLSTF
+1 MSSKFSTF
-9 ICQNCGTE
+9 ICQNCGSE

-22 GKCLN
+22 GRCVN
-27 CNSWNSIV
+27 CNEWNTIV
-35 EEIKSKRSKHQDIKN
+35 EERKNTRSKTINVNKSKKSKL
-50 NKKSIPFN
+50 FN
-58 EISSKKISRFTSGFR
+58 EIEIETISRFTSGFK

-80 GGIVPGSVVLLGGEP
+80 GGIVPGSIVLLGGEP

-112 NQKVLY
+112 NEKVLY

-137 KSINLQIFAE
+137 NSLDLKIYAE

-152 IIEEIER
+152 IIEEIKKIK
-159 VNPSFAIIDSIQAI
+159 PGFAIIDSIQAI
-173 HNHEMESSPG
+173 NNHEMESAPG

-188 RACSSELQNLAKD
+188 RTCSSELQNLAKE

-229 TVINFEGDNIS
+229 VVLNFEGDNIA
-240 SHRLLRSIKNRFGS
+240 SHRLLRSLKNRFGS

-260 FEMLEEG
+260 FEMLENG
-267 LREIKNPSSIFT
+267 LREVINPSSIFT

-291 TNEGSRPLAV
+291 TNEGSRPFAV
-301 DIQALVNKTFYSN
+301 DIQALVNKTFYNN

-341 LSEFDCY
+341 LSEYDCY

-354 FEINDPSSDLGV
+354 FEINEPSSDLGV

-376 IPPLVS
+376 VPPLVNS
-382 SSFIGELG
+382 AFIGELG

-395 RKSNNLRSKIEEAVR
+395 RQASNLRARIDEAIR
-410 LGIKNIVVPKLEEEL
+410 LGVKNILVPKTTIEIKDS
-425 NNNFQKLINIKEIS
+425 FKKLIKIKEIS
-439 NIKEAVDYSLSKEKN
+439 NINEAMNYALKSE
-454 QRYISIEL
+454 SIK
-462 LPEFFNQFSI
+462 I
-472 SRYPPGY
+472 
-479 NLTALDQTSAALSN
+479 
-493 QISL
+493 

>member
-1 MSSKLSTF
+1 MSSKFSTF
-9 ICQNCGTE
+9 ICQNCGSE

-22 GKCLN
+22 GRCVN
-27 CNSWNSIV
+27 CNEWNTIV
-35 EEIKSKRSKHQDIKN
+35 EERKNTRAKTINVNKSKKSKL
-50 NKKSIPFN
+50 FN
-58 EISSKKISRFTSGFR
+58 EIEIGNISRFTSGFK

-80 GGIVPGSVVLLGGEP
+80 GGIVPGSIVLLGGEP

-112 NQKVLY
+112 NEKVLY

-137 KSINLQIFAE
+137 SSLDLKIYAE

-152 IIEEIER
+152 IIEEIKKIK
-159 VNPSFAIIDSIQAI
+159 PGFAIIDSIQAI
-173 HNHEMESSPG
+173 NNDEMESSPG

-188 RACSSELQNLAKD
+188 RTCSSELQNLAKE

-229 TVINFEGDNIS
+229 VVLNFEGDNIA
-240 SHRLLRSIKNRFGS
+240 SHRLLRSVKNRFGS

-260 FEMLEEG
+260 FEMLENG
-267 LREIKNPSSIFT
+267 LREVINPSSIFT

-291 TNEGSRPLAV
+291 TNEGSRPFAV
-301 DIQALVNKTFYSN
+301 DIQALVNKTFYNN
-314 PRRTTTGISIN
+314 PKRTTTGISIN

-341 LSEFDCY
+341 LSEYDCY

-376 IPPLVS
+376 IPPLENCA
-382 SSFIGELG
+382 FIGELG

-395 RKSNNLRSKIEEAVR
+395 RQASNLRAKIDEAIR
-410 LGIKNIVVPKLEEEL
+410 LGIKNILVPKITSEIKDS
-425 NNNFQKLINIKEIS
+425 FQKYIQIKEIS
-439 NIKEAVDYSLSKEKN
+439 NINEAINY
-454 QRYISIEL
+454 
-462 LPEFFNQFSI
+462 
-472 SRYPPGY
+472 
-479 NLTALDQTSAALSN
+479 ALN
-493 QISL
+493 

>member
-1 MSSKLSTF
+1 MSNKFSTF
-9 ICQNCGTE
+9 ICQNCGSE

-22 GKCLN
+22 GRCLN
-27 CNSWNSIV
+27 CNEWNTIV
-35 EEIKSKRSKHQDIKN
+35 EERKNTRSKITSVNK
-50 NKKSIPFN
+50 NKKSKLFN
-58 EISSKKISRFTSGFR
+58 EIEIGNISRFTSGFK

-80 GGIVPGSVVLLGGEP
+80 GGIVPGSIVLLGGEP

-112 NQKVLY
+112 NGKVLY

-137 KSINLQIFAE
+137 SSLDLKIYAE

-152 IIEEIER
+152 IIEEIKKIK
-159 VNPSFAIIDSIQAI
+159 PGFAIIDSIQAI
-173 HNHEMESSPG
+173 NNDEMESSPG

-188 RACSSELQNLAKD
+188 RTCSSELQNLAKE

-229 TVINFEGDNIS
+229 VVLNFEGDNIA
-240 SHRLLRSIKNRFGS
+240 SHRLLRSVKNRFGS

-260 FEMLEEG
+260 FEMLENG
-267 LREIKNPSSIFT
+267 LREVINPSSIFT

-291 TNEGSRPLAV
+291 TNEGSRPFAV
-301 DIQALVNKTFYSN
+301 DIQALVNKTFYNN
-314 PRRTTTGISIN
+314 PRRTTTGMSIN

-341 LSEFDCY
+341 LSEYDCY

-376 IPPLVS
+376 IPPLINCA
-382 SSFIGELG
+382 FIGELG

-395 RKSNNLRSKIEEAVR
+395 RQASNLRAKIDEAVR
-410 LGIKNIVVPKLEEEL
+410 LGIKNILVPKITSEIKDS
-425 NNNFQKLINIKEIS
+425 FQKFIQIKEIS
-439 NIKEAVDYSLSKEKN
+439 NINEAINY
-454 QRYISIEL
+454 
-462 LPEFFNQFSI
+462 
-472 SRYPPGY
+472 
-479 NLTALDQTSAALSN
+479 ALN
-493 QISL
+493 E